1 MCQEMALPIESAQTP
16 VLYYNLLGENIH
28 LSVQMFACT
37 RAVYSNG
44 GPSGVFCVV
53 GSNSHH
59 TLSLKFAPINTLQA
73 YGESGVL
80 VVLL

>member
-44 GPSGVFCVV
+44 GPSGVFVSWGATV
-53 GSNSHH
+53 IIHFLSSLPLS
-59 TLSLKFAPINTLQA
+59 TLCRRTASPAF
-73 YGESGVL
+73 
-80 VVLL
+80 